1 MPALPAMHSAPG
13 VEASAEPPS
22 PAPPPRPQRAECR
35 ELLGMAA
42 LAAVVLS
49 LFYLPVLATPYQLG
63 ARDNGR
69 MHAPVKRFV
78 ASELAQGR
86 LPEWN
91 PYAGLGTPLVAAA
104 VDGVQHPLNALLLA
118 LPVEAAIACWVLVA
132 SVLAATGVFTWA
144 RQLGATR
151 GGAVVGGLA
160 FALSGPLVSA
170 TDNLTFLTAYA
181 ALPWMFAAAG
191 AFAAGGGAHRL
202 LGVLAASALCAA
214 AGDPQ
219 AWGVALVLAI
229 PYVALV
235 ARRSGAGP
243 ALRRAGL
250 ALAAALA
257 GAAPFVL
264 PVLAWLGHSIRSDG
278 ALAADRAM
286 WNLPPARILE
296 LAVPGLV
303 RGDPREAVHLAY
315 IALARDGATLPWFAS
330 VYLGASVLALAIVGA
345 RRRRAALALVLAA
358 GALLWAAL
366 GPRGGADRLPL
377 ATAFRYAEK
386 LAVWPALLIAVA
398 AALGFGELLARG
410 HRRIALGCGAGAAVL
425 LGAHAALALDAEGW
439 IARAARAGHRLGA
452 RPLVE
457 NTSSGLLHAGLLL
470 ALVAL
475 AALLA
480 RRAAMA
486 RAAPVAL
493 GIACVLDLAGGN
505 GFAYV
510 LVPPA
515 ETTPPPLATALVRVD
530 PSARVS
536 SPFSMREDR
545 WRELGHFGSAWRW
558 GRRALVASWNTEAG
572 IGNLDPYTA
581 LAEARLKRF
590 LAAKPPILA
599 QGLFGVGHVVVT
611 EDRGRAERLGLA
623 RSAPVLAEDPELPAW
638 LVEIPH
644 RPRAYLAGALEE
656 VDEAG
661 ALAFALSGGRDGVTV
676 LEAPPP
682 IGYAPPRGNARIV
695 EDAPGD
701 TALEVE
707 SDGAGLLVL
716 NDARAPGW
724 TARVDGAEI
733 PVVAANYLARGVWVP
748 AGRHRVEFHYAT
760 PGLRAGWLIA
770 LLAVLFCLGAA
781 AVERRR
787 ALEACDPS

>member
-1 MPALPAMHSAPG
+1 M
-13 VEASAEPPS
+13 
-22 PAPPPRPQRAECR
+22 
-35 ELLGMAA
+35 
-42 LAAVVLS
+42 
-49 LFYLPVLATPYQLG
+49 
-63 ARDNGR
+63 
-69 MHAPVKRFV
+69 
-78 ASELAQGR
+78 
-86 LPEWN
+86 
-91 PYAGLGTPLVAAA
+91 
-104 VDGVQHPLNALLLA
+104 
-118 LPVEAAIACWVLVA
+118 
-132 SVLAATGVFTWA
+132 
-144 RQLGATR
+144 
-151 GGAVVGGLA
+151 
-160 FALSGPLVSA
+160 
-170 TDNLTFLTAYA
+170 
-181 ALPWMFAAAG
+181 
-191 AFAAGGGAHRL
+191 
-202 LGVLAASALCAA
+202 
-214 AGDPQ
+214 
-219 AWGVALVLAI
+219 
-229 PYVALV
+229 
-235 ARRSGAGP
+235 
-243 ALRRAGL
+243 
-250 ALAAALA
+250 
-257 GAAPFVL
+257 
-264 PVLAWLGHSIRSDG
+264 
-278 ALAADRAM
+278 
-286 WNLPPARILE
+286 
-296 LAVPGLV
+296 
-303 RGDPREAVHLAY
+303 
-315 IALARDGATLPWFAS
+315 
-330 VYLGASVLALAIVGA
+330 LALAIVGA

-377 ATAFRYAEK
+377 ATAFRYAENSPSGRRSSSPSQPRS
-386 LAVWPALLIAVA
+386 ASANSSRAAIGGSRSAAGPA
-398 AALGFGELLARG
+398 RP
-410 HRRIALGCGAGAAVL
+410 CC

-530 PSARVS
+530 RSARVS

-611 EDRGRAERLGLA
+611 EDRGRAEQLGLA

-644 RPRAYLAGALEE
+644 RPRAYLAAAVEQ

-676 LEAPPP
+676 LEAPLP
-682 IGYAPPRGNARIV
+682 IGYAPPRGNVRIV

-701 TALEVE
+701 TALAVE

-716 NDARAPGW
+716 NDARAPG
-724 TARVDGAEI
+724 
-733 PVVAANYLARGVWVP
+733 
-748 AGRHRVEFHYAT
+748 
-760 PGLRAGWLIA
+760 
-770 LLAVLFCLGAA
+770 
-781 AVERRR
+781 
-787 ALEACDPS
+787 